1 MFKDNAVVIVITGII
16 ITGVMVTLFVI
27 RMMIIVEIT
36 IRIII

>member
-1 MFKDNAVVIVITGII
+1 MFKDNVVVIVITGII

>member
-1 MFKDNAVVIVITGII
+1 MFKDNVVVIVITGII

-36 IRIII
+36 IRIIV

>member
-1 MFKDNAVVIVITGII
+1 MFKDNVVVIVITGII

-27 RMMIIVEIT
+27 RMMILVEKT

>member
-1 MFKDNAVVIVITGII
+1 MFNDNVVVIVITGII

-27 RMMIIVEIT
+27 RMMILLEKT

>member
-1 MFKDNAVVIVITGII
+1 MFNDNVVVIVITGII

-27 RMMIIVEIT
+27 RMMILVEKT